1 MVRNP
6 RKSNSINDVRKGKIP
21 MYAGETSGYYQAQ
34 IAKVAHMLTTQ
45 VVREAY
51 EVVQV

>member
-1 MVRNP
+1 LL
-6 RKSNSINDVRKGKIP
+6 
-21 MYAGETSGYYQAQ
+21 AGETSGYYQAQ